1 MILKKCLEQIKYI
14 SLTTDLWKNKKRR
27 YFLTLTAHFFSKDF
41 KFNSMVLSFRK
52 FSKAHTAQNITNFIE
67 IELNKLNIF
76 HKVVSI
82 TTDNESAVA
91 AAGSNI
97 NINLKRI
104 SCMCHNLN
112 LAVKNGLK
120 LWIKPKYIVN
130 SKIINHF

>member
-1 MILKKCLEQIKYI
+1 M
-14 SLTTDLWKNKKRR
+14 S
-27 YFLTLTAHFFSKDF
+27 FL
-41 KFNSMVLSFRK
+41 K
-52 FSKAHTAQNITNFIE
+52 FSKAQNITNFIE

-82 TTDNESAVA
+82 TTDNESA

-130 SKIINHF
+130 EDCCQLKKTKNTKKKKKKKKEGIPRKTRKKKKKKKKNLK